1 MENDTGN
8 NPNDDFGITNSPPR
22 LNRSDSILDIHTT
35 VDFEEGDLPESES
48 ETTQSKQALADE
60 SFVTLPEPSKW
71 ERDEESLAEK
81 CMFHIIS
88 SILRNII
95 IHELIS
101 ISLNTAFVDS
111 LPVDEQAKVTTE
123 VLKRAEN
130 AIFAKAINA
139 IRPIEIKKICP
150 ERQKLY
156 ANETSSIERE
166 KSPLISLANI
176 EKPNDDLL
184 QITVL
189 SSEQERSVEIKSS
202 TRSQRNKTPVRSI
215 KERLGKKLNEDMKSR
230 SRTPQRKIVSESK
243 ADTRPRSSRS
253 RDRGEKRRDNNR
265 DRKYRSPK
273 SNDNRPSSNAR
284 RSDSQKTADKSYRER
299 ERRRNSSENREL
311 KDGKEN
317 KKNARDRDEKDSQ
330 SNKIDEKAPR
340 DTDRDRELQKARVR
354 ARIRE
359 EERTKAQLGNNHS
372 FNFLV

>member
-1 MENDTGN
+1 M
-8 NPNDDFGITNSPPR
+8 
-22 LNRSDSILDIHTT
+22 
-35 VDFEEGDLPESES
+35 
-48 ETTQSKQALADE
+48 
-60 SFVTLPEPSKW
+60 
-71 ERDEESLAEK
+71 
-81 CMFHIIS
+81 
-88 SILRNII
+88 
-95 IHELIS
+95 
-101 ISLNTAFVDS
+101 
-111 LPVDEQAKVTTE
+111 
-123 VLKRAEN
+123 KRAEN

-166 KSPLISLANI
+166 KSPISLANN

-230 SRTPQRKIVSESK
+230 SRTPQRKIVPEGK
-243 ADTRPRSSRS
+243 TDTRTRSRS
-253 RDRGEKRRDNNR
+253 RDRERDRGEKRRDNNR

-273 SNDNRPSSNAR
+273 SNDTRPSSNAR
-284 RSDSQKTADKSYRER
+284 RSDGQKTADKNYRER
-299 ERRRNSSENREL
+299 ERRRNSSENRDL
-311 KDGKEN
+311 KDGKDN
-317 KKNARDRDEKDSQ
+317 KKNARDRDEKDPQ
-330 SNKIDEKAPR
+330 SNKIDEKVAR

-359 EERTKAQLGNNHS
+359 EERTKAQLGNYRKQKSHS
-372 FNFLV
+372 LNIFLVWFST